1 MSRTTKQLKLNNTI
15 AVIADGQ
22 TEKWYLERVKVHYPC
37 DTLKSTKIEPQ
48 LPQKK
53 QIAELMELAKAK
65 VEEGYPKV
73 ILLVDFDEVLS
84 NAEEFLEFQHFY
96 QEYHKDN
103 HDN

>member
-1 MSRTTKQLKLNNTI
+1 MSRQSKQRKLNNTI

-37 DTLKSTKIEPQ
+37 EALKSTKIEPQ

-53 QIAELMELAKAK
+53 RMAELVGMAKAK
-65 VEEGYPKV
+65 VEEGYPRV

-84 NAEEFLEFQHFY
+84 NAE
-96 QEYHKDN
+96 
-103 HDN
+103 